1 MKKTCRIIASF
12 MKDKMFKVVSIAGLV
27 IAVISLFKIASLKNE
42 IYNLESKMNNISEQN
57 SHLETEI
64 LSSVNTTLEEYN
76 NDLAKATYE
85 YEDYKFDEDN
95 INVKAHV
102 QVVPKTYNPEK
113 TIAYLVGSDG
123 QEFPLEYADGKYVG
137 EICVSVFDKLS
148 IDYVVLDTDG
158 TLSTQ
163 TLNWLVAPEDVVFP
177 AIDVIYSGEIQL
189 DGKDHNKVLFDPA
202 IQVIINE
209 IYTGNPIKFKGADVV
224 VQKGKHEIDRIP
236 FVVDNYD
243 KVVNLSMMN
252 NQKTYDIKKGETLG
266 FFIEIKEDNFTFK
279 RLIDTVTV
287 NDKGERILNDELSE
301 YQFTQ
306 NIVVKYDNKIL
317 YDISDEILE

>member
-1 MKKTCRIIASF
+1 M
-12 MKDKMFKVVSIAGLV
+12 
-27 IAVISLFKIASLKNE
+27 
-42 IYNLESKMNNISEQN
+42 
-57 SHLETEI
+57 
-64 LSSVNTTLEEYN
+64 
-76 NDLAKATYE
+76 
-85 YEDYKFDEDN
+85 
-95 INVKAHV
+95 
-102 QVVPKTYNPEK
+102 
-113 TIAYLVGSDG
+113 
-123 QEFPLEYADGKYVG
+123 
-137 EICVSVFDKLS
+137 
-148 IDYVVLDTDG
+148 
-158 TLSTQ
+158 
-163 TLNWLVAPEDVVFP
+163 
-177 AIDVIYSGEIQL
+177 
-189 DGKDHNKVLFDPA
+189 LFDPA

-209 IYTGNPIKFKGADVV
+209 IHTGNPIKFKGANVV

-287 NDKGERILNDELSE
+287 DDKGERILNDELSE

-317 YDISDEILE
+317 YPELFTVIR